1 MRWEPLDDGALVIA
15 ARAALVQPGGETT
28 LLELPPGLPLG
39 LAAESFHATR
49 ISPTATLGTACHTIT
64 QALRQHGE
72 DDITLLLARIRHGS
86 SR

>member
-1 MRWEPLDDGALVIA
+1 VESRARPLDA
-15 ARAALVQPGGETT
+15 
-28 LLELPPGLPLG
+28 G
-39 LAAESFHATR
+39 LAALCDALGATLA
-49 ISPTATLGTACHTIT
+49 SPTATLGTACHTIS